1 MPTIIKN
8 YMNKKKIIKKEKK
21 AVDWQKYLNRQLR
34 DQSVRKYYDEYGK
47 QLEIAYQ
54 ILQLRKKQK
63 MSQTEL
69 ARRLKTKQS
78 NVARMEA
85 GQQNFTTDTLQKVAD
100 IFKRQLKVEFV
111 K

>member
-1 MPTIIKN
+1 
-8 YMNKKKIIKKEKK
+8 MNRTRIIKKNKK
-21 AVDWQKYLNRQLR
+21 AVDFQEYLNRQLKN
-34 DQSVRKYYDEYGK
+34 QAVKKYYDEYGK

-54 ILQLRKKQK
+54 ILQLRQQQK

-85 GQQNFTTDTLQKVAD
+85 GQQNFTTDTLQKVAG
-100 IFKRQLKVEFV
+100 IFNRQLKVEFV

>member
-1 MPTIIKN
+1 
-8 YMNKKKIIKKEKK
+8 MNKKKIIKKEKK
-21 AVDWQKYLNRQLR
+21 TVDFQEYLARQLR

-54 ILQLRKKQK
+54 ILQLRKQQK
-63 MSQTEL
+63 MSQMEL

-100 IFKRQLKVEFV
+100 IFNRRLKVEFV

>member
-1 MPTIIKN
+1 M
-8 YMNKKKIIKKEKK
+8 
-21 AVDWQKYLNRQLR
+21 QLK
-34 DQSVRKYYDEYGK
+34 DESVKKYYDEYGK

-54 ILQLRKKQK
+54 ILQLRQQQK

-85 GQQNFTTDTLQKVAD
+85 
-100 IFKRQLKVEFV
+100 
-111 K
+111 